1 MTAPRILLL
10 PGWLG
15 SGSEH
20 WQRRWEA
27 LYGDTVVEQA
37 DWKTPRR
44 GDWIVRLEEA
54 ILEEAGVIKPDDGGF
69 EALIKKLLLKAKE
82 NPEARGAILAALA
95 AAE

>member
-1 MTAPRILLL
+1 MNPTSMTTLRILLL

-37 DWKTPRR
+37 DPGLDQDLADWRSDDCARPR
-44 GDWIVRLEEA
+44 L
-54 ILEEAGVIKPDDGGF
+54 
-69 EALIKKLLLKAKE
+69 ALLGPVMVGQRQVFCVSDLVFGL
-82 NPEARGAILAALA
+82 
-95 AAE
+95 